1 MLERTIDKV
10 LFVTILVVA
19 AFLIGYRVCELI
31 HF

>member
-10 LFVTILVVA
+10 LFVAILIVA